1 MRWSVGCEYDGRGPD
16 AEGDQGPCPG
26 DGEGEK
32 RMDTAG
38 RSPRLDTRH
47 PPRGSCE
54 ATLVVGENRSIRNS
68 VHEGSLPG
76 GAAVE
81 LDSEACTEFHAGWS
95 A

>member
-47 PPRGSCE
+47 PPPWELRGDSGGRKI
-54 ATLVVGENRSIRNS
+54 VVSETEQRRAPY
-68 VHEGSLPG
+68 L
-76 GAAVE
+76 AVR
-81 LDSEACTEFHAGWS
+81 L
-95 A
+95 